1 MAAVLLPVMQPRVAS
16 QGDERDQSLVVRTGR
31 HQVTGLEVTG
41 TNSLSPW
48 HPGGREQRV
57 SARQQQALA
66 DRDDLRPGSP
76 AHRDGPL
83 PADVSRVKALK
94 QVRDDPVALDLGA
107 EMLANEAR
115 AGVINCRLTSEID
128 GLDAGLIRLS
138 VSGRGRAHNHLFS
151 RIQLTGRTAGSRIA
165 TE

>member
-1 MAAVLLPVMQPRVAS
+1 M
-16 QGDERDQSLVVRTGR
+16 
-31 HQVTGLEVTG
+31 
-41 TNSLSPW
+41 
-48 HPGGREQRV
+48 
-57 SARQQQALA
+57 
-66 DRDDLRPGSP
+66 
-76 AHRDGPL
+76 
-83 PADVSRVKALK
+83 
-94 QVRDDPVALDLGA
+94 RDDPVALDLGA